1 MNRIFR
7 AKEFVGEKPW
17 DSIPIAQMNKI
28 TTKLHWTDAPYKWH
42 INTGEEVFAVL
53 DGTVDMHFRENG
65 VENQVCLEPGDIF
78 FAGNGCEHVAK
89 PRGAARILVVE
100 HAGSI

>member
-53 DGTVDMHFRENG
+53 DGTVDMELPRF
-65 VENQVCLEPGDIF
+65 DI
-78 FAGNGCEHVAK
+78 HTSY
-89 PRGAARILVVE
+89 AAFNINSALLGLR
-100 HAGSI
+100 